1 MEELVCLYLM
11 HITAIICAV
20 LIIGVPLSIIYI
32 LFKKAREKI
41 AVNTL
46 YKLLNK
52 NDDK

>member
-1 MEELVCLYLM
+1 MVELVYSYLM

-20 LIIGVPLSIIYI
+20 LIIGAPVSLIYI
-32 LFKKAREKI
+32 LFKKTREKI

-52 NDDK
+52 NDK